1 MTWEQ
6 VEKALE
12 KQAKR
17 WKVEVSKEVMKAVKV
32 LKKERDLI
40 EKRLHQRV
48 RSLENQVQK
57 HQDKIF
63 KKKK

>member
-1 MTWEQ
+1 MTLEQ